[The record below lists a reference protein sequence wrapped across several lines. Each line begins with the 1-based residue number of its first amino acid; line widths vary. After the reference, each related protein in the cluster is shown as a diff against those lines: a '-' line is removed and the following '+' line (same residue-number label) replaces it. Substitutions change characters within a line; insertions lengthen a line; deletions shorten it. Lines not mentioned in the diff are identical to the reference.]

1 MMKIAVSTATIL
13 LLLGTTALAQE
24 EGKKRDDTLDKAGE
38 IASQPARDVGIEKT
52 QVPPIL
58 VAAEENPYAAP
69 SGKTCKALNGDMA
82 ALNKVLGP
90 DFTIGRE
97 ANEDRTSKIAEGV
110 GKSLVNSLIPFR
122 GVVREI
128 SGAAPAERRLRAA
141 IAAGLAR
148 RGYLRG
154 MASAKGC
161 KITG

>member
-1 MMKIAVSTATIL
+1 MKIAISTATIL
-13 LLLGTTALAQE
+13 LLLGTSALAQE
-24 EGKKRDDTLDKAGE
+24 QTKKKDDTLDKAGN
-38 IASQPARDVGIEKT
+38 IATQPARDVGIDKT
-52 QVPPIL
+52 ETPPL
-58 VAAEENPYAAP
+58 LQKAVENPYAPPP
-69 SGKTCKALNGDMA
+69 SKSCKGLNASMGE
-82 ALNKVLGP
+82 LNAVLGP
-90 DFTIGRE
+90 DFTVGQA
-97 ANEDRTSKIAEGV
+97 ANEDRTGKIAEGV
-110 GKSLVNSLIPFR
+110 GKSIVNSLIPFR

>member
-1 MMKIAVSTATIL
+1 HIRT
-13 LLLGTTALAQE
+13 
-24 EGKKRDDTLDKAGE
+24 
-38 IASQPARDVGIEKT
+38 
-52 QVPPIL
+52 
-58 VAAEENPYAAP
+58 
-69 SGKTCKALNGDMA
+69 
-82 ALNKVLGP
+82 GP
-90 DFTIGRE
+90 HSNTNVCLRQSRSVV
-97 ANEDRTSKIAEGV
+97 EDRTSKIAEGV